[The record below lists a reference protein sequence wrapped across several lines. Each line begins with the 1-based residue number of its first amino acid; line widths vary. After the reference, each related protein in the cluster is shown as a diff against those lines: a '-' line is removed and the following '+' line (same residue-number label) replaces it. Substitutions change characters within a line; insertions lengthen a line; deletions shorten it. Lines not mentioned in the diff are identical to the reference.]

1 MWVLVLV
8 CTPLDIVK
16 QSAEWQPAAIHGVGV
31 VTRERIL
38 VSGIPALIN
47 VTFNVAVKMIVLLF
61 QPALLCK

>member
-16 QSAEWQPAAIHGVGV
+16 QSAEWQPAAIHGV